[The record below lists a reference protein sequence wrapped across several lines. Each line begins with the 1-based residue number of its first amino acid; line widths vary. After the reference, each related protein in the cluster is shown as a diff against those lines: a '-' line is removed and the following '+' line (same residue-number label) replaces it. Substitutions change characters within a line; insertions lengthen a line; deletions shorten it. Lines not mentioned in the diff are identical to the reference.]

1 MNRFDTEYET
11 PPLAKG
17 RGTPST
23 SGKKWCGEGWQL
35 TAIFWVVLIGVSAFV
50 ALEIAIVAKSDDLD
64 QTSRST
70 VAMRN
75 ETVAMR
81 QNVEAYLK
89 RVTSHFPANQDT
101 VSVEQIVD
109 TIDKVHAMMLWA
121 SDLKAGIPPETI
133 QQLVKNAD
141 KLVGNVTS
149 VVGTVKGLFDS
160 LSGDSN
166 NERHRAMVSNAALFF
181 AKGAEL
187 LGTVSPDEFHST
199 FKATHEAIQ
208 SMAKL
213 SQNIS
218 QERVNR
224 IVESVSDI
232 LGAVE
237 SEHIVSVTGN
247 LVRGAT
253 EVIERFTRPLDAA
266 AALLAQQ
273 PVAAASA
280 PAIARLSLPVAVK
293 K

>member
-1 MNRFDTEYET
+1 
-11 PPLAKG
+11 
-17 RGTPST
+17 
-23 SGKKWCGEGWQL
+23 L